1 MQQKKRIIG
10 IDTRDLKIA
19 KTGAHTYLSEL
30 CKTIQNN
37 KADLQFD
44 YVFLDTR
51 LPVYT
56 GSSKLGKLWE
66 QLQYMIWKQ
75 ITLPIK
81 AWQKG
86 CSLVFCTDYFVP
98 YIHLGFTTVP
108 VFHDAFI
115 WEYPSHYNKYWLGL
129 FKTFGVSAA
138 KKASAVVTVTSYAK
152 EQIAKYSG
160 INAAKIIP
168 IHIGPKSSI
177 AESNTIKTDAVQLNV
192 AQINS
197 ATNNWEHL
205 LNKKYILH
213 VGTIEKRKNLSTL
226 ITAFELLLQNNPQE
240 IYLVIVGQKSNK
252 PTLKDDDV
260 FEMVAASTL
269 LKERVIF
276 TGYLS
281 DSETAI
287 LYKHAALY
295 VFPSV
300 NEGFGIPILEAFAHQ
315 VPVLAS
321 NNSCLPEVA
330 GNAAICFD
338 PYNVSALST
347 LMADTLNDPALL
359 QSLQQKG
366 TERLEHF
373 CWRKTLDELEAVFER
388 RINNVKAQ

>member
-30 CKTIQNN
+30 CKTIQ
-37 KADLQFD
+37 KSRTDLQFE
-44 YVFLDTR
+44 YVFLDTS
-51 LPVYT
+51 LPIYT
-56 GSSKLGKLWE
+56 GTNKMGKLWE
-66 QLQYMIWKQ
+66 QLNYLIWKQ

-98 YIHLGFTTVP
+98 YMHLGFTTVP

-115 WEYPSHYNKYWLGL
+115 WEYPSHYNKYWLDL
-129 FKTFGVSAA
+129 FQTFGVSAA

-152 EQIAKYSG
+152 DQIVKYSG
-160 INAAKIIP
+160 IDAAKIIP

-177 AESNTIKTDAVQLNV
+177 VEPQQNT
-192 AQINS
+192 
-197 ATNNWEHL
+197 ATNNYERL

-226 ITAFELLLQNNPQE
+226 ITAFELLLQNNTQDLH
-240 IYLVIVGQKSNK
+240 LVIVGQKSNK
-252 PTLKDDDV
+252 PTLQDDAI
-260 FEMVAASTL
+260 FEIVAASSI
-269 LKERVIF
+269 LKERVVF

-281 DSETAI
+281 DSETAT

-300 NEGFGIPILEAFAHQ
+300 NEGFGIPILEAFAHK

-330 GNAAICFD
+330 GNAAITFD
-338 PYNVSALST
+338 PYNAVALST
-347 LMADTLNDPALL
+347 LMADTLNDPTLI
-359 QSLQQKG
+359 QSLQQRG
-366 TERLEHF
+366 TDRLTHF
-373 CWRKTLDELEAVFER
+373 SWKKTLDALEAVFER
-388 RINNVKAQ
+388 SIDY

>member
-30 CKTIQNN
+30 CKTIQ
-37 KADLQFD
+37 KSRADLQFD

-51 LPVYT
+51 LPIYT
-56 GSSKLGKLWE
+56 GTNKIGKLWE
-66 QLQYMIWKQ
+66 QLNYLIWKQ

-98 YIHLGFTTVP
+98 YVHLGFTTVP

-115 WEYPSHYNKYWLGL
+115 WEYPSHYNRYWLGL
-129 FKTFGVSAA
+129 FKSFGVSAA

-152 EQIAKYSG
+152 NQIAKYSG
-160 INAAKIIP
+160 IDAAKIIP

-177 AESNTIKTDAVQLNV
+177 AEPQQNT
-192 AQINS
+192 
-197 ATNNWEHL
+197 ATNNYEQL

-213 VGTIEKRKNLSTL
+213 VGTIEKRKNLATL
-226 ITAFELLLQNNPQE
+226 ITAFEGLLQNNPQE

-252 PTLKDDDV
+252 PTLQDDAI
-260 FEMVAASTL
+260 FEMVATSTL
-269 LKERVIF
+269 LKERVVF

-281 DSETAI
+281 DGETAT

-300 NEGFGIPILEAFAHQ
+300 NEGFGIPILEAFAHK

-330 GNAAICFD
+330 SNAAICFD
-338 PYNVSALST
+338 PYNTNALSK
-347 LMADTLNDPALL
+347 LIAQTLNDPALI

-366 TERLEHF
+366 KERLTHF
-373 CWRKTLDELEAVFER
+373 SWRKTLDALEAVFER
-388 RINNVKAQ
+388 SIDY

>member
-44 YVFLDTR
+44 YVFLDTH

-129 FKTFGVSAA
+129 FKTFGVFAA

-160 INAAKIIP
+160 IDAAKIIP

-177 AESNTIKTDAVQLNV
+177 AELSEQVGGKDFIYEQ
-192 AQINS
+192 
-197 ATNNWEHL
+197 L

-213 VGTIEKRKNLSTL
+213 VGTIEKRKNLATL
-226 ITAFELLLQNNPQE
+226 ITAFEQLLQNNPQE

-252 PTLKDDDV
+252 PTLKDDAI
-260 FEMVAASTL
+260 FKMVAASTL
-269 LKERVIF
+269 LKERVVF

-281 DSETAI
+281 DSETAK

-321 NNSCLPEVA
+321 NNSCLLEVA
-330 GNAAICFD
+330 GNAAICFN
-338 PYNVSALST
+338 PYDAHALST
-347 LMADTLNDPALL
+347 LMVDTLNDPALL

-373 CWRKTLDELEAVFER
+373 CWRKTLDTLEAVFER
-388 RINNVKAQ
+388 SINNAKAQ

>member
-1 MQQKKRIIG
+1 MQLKKRIIG

-30 CKTIQNN
+30 CKTIQKNR
-37 KADLQFD
+37 AELQFE
-44 YVFLDTR
+44 YVFLDTS
-51 LPVYT
+51 LPIYT
-56 GSSKLGKLWE
+56 GSSKIGKLWE
-66 QLQYMIWKQ
+66 QLNYMIWKQ
-75 ITLPIK
+75 VTLPFK
-81 AWQKG
+81 AWKKD
-86 CSLVFCTDYFVP
+86 CSIVFCTDYFVP
-98 YIHLGFTTVP
+98 YMHLGFSTVP

-152 EQIAKYSG
+152 DQIAKYSG
-160 INAAKIIP
+160 IDAEKIIP
-168 IHIGPKSSI
+168 IYIGPKTSI
-177 AESNTIKTDAVQLNV
+177 AEPQQNT
-192 AQINS
+192 
-197 ATNNWEHL
+197 ATNNWEQL
-205 LNKKYILH
+205 LQKKYILH

-226 ITAFELLLQNNPQE
+226 ITAFEMLLQNNPQDL
-240 IYLVIVGQKSNK
+240 YLIIVGQKSNK
-252 PTLKDDDV
+252 PTLQDDAI
-260 FEMVAASTL
+260 FELVAASSI
-269 LKERVIF
+269 LKERVVF

-281 DSETAI
+281 DRETAI

-300 NEGFGIPILEAFAHQ
+300 NEGFGIPILEAFAHK

-338 PYNVSALST
+338 PTNPTALSK

-366 TERLEHF
+366 TERLEQF
-373 CWRKTLDELEAVFER
+373 CWRKTLDSLEAVFER
-388 RINNVKAQ
+388 SIHY

>member
-37 KADLQFD
+37 KTDLQFE
-44 YVFLDTR
+44 YIFLDTR
-51 LPVYT
+51 LPIYT
-56 GSSKLGKLWE
+56 GNSKVGKLWE
-66 QLQYMIWKQ
+66 QLSYMIWKQ

-86 CSLVFCTDYFVP
+86 CNLVFCTDYFVP

-108 VFHDAFI
+108 VFHDAFF
-115 WEYPSHYNKYWLGL
+115 WEYPKHYNRFWLGL
-129 FKTFGVSAA
+129 FKTLGVSAA
-138 KKASAVVTVTSYAK
+138 KKSSAVVTVTNYAK
-152 EQIAKYSG
+152 QQIAKHSG
-160 INAAKIIP
+160 IDVAKIMP

-177 AESNTIKTDAVQLNV
+177 AEPQQKIDSHF
-192 AQINS
+192 S
-197 ATNNWEHL
+197 SNNWQQL
-205 LNKKYILH
+205 LTKKYILH
-213 VGTIEKRKNLSTL
+213 VGTIEKRKNLATL

-240 IYLVIVGQKSNK
+240 LHLIIVGQKSNK
-252 PTLKDDDV
+252 PTLQDNVV
-260 FEMVAASTL
+260 FAMVAASSL

-276 TGYLS
+276 TGFLPDYQ
-281 DSETAI
+281 TAE

-295 VFPSV
+295 VFPSF

-330 GNAAICFD
+330 GNAAIGFD
-338 PYNVSALST
+338 PYNADALSK
-347 LMADTLNDPALL
+347 LMVQTLNDPALI
-359 QSLQQKG
+359 QSLQQRG
-366 TERLEHF
+366 TERLAHF
-373 CWRKTLDELEAVFER
+373 CWSKTLDALEAVFQR
-388 RINNVKAQ
+388 SINR

>member
-37 KADLQFD
+37 RADLQFD
-44 YVFLDTR
+44 YVFLDTC
-51 LPVYT
+51 LPIYT
-56 GSSKLGKLWE
+56 GTNKIGKLWE
-66 QLQYMIWKQ
+66 QLNYIIWKQ

-81 AWQKG
+81 AWQKD

-98 YIHLGFTTVP
+98 YMHLGFTTIP

-115 WEYPSHYNKYWLGL
+115 WEYPTHYNRYWLYL

-138 KKASAVVTVTSYAK
+138 KKSSAIVTVSSYAK
-152 EQIAKYSG
+152 DQIAKHSG
-160 INAAKIIP
+160 IDAAKIIS

-177 AESNTIKTDAVQLNV
+177 AEPQQNTT
-192 AQINS
+192 IN
-197 ATNNWEHL
+197 NYEHL
-205 LNKKYILH
+205 LNKKFILH
-213 VGTIEKRKNLSTL
+213 VGTIEKRKNLATL

-252 PTLKDDDV
+252 PTLQDDAI
-260 FEMVAASTL
+260 FEMVAASSQ
-269 LKERVIF
+269 LKERVVF

-281 DSETAI
+281 DIETAI

-300 NEGFGIPILEAFAHQ
+300 NEGFGIPLLEAFAHK

-330 GNAAICFD
+330 DNAAITFD
-338 PYNVSALST
+338 PTNANALGT
-347 LMADTLNDPALL
+347 LIAQTLNDPALI

-366 TERLEHF
+366 TERLTHF
-373 CWRKTLDELEAVFER
+373 SWRKTLDALEAVFER
-388 RINNVKAQ
+388 TINHVKEQ

>member
-30 CKTIQNN
+30 CKTIQ
-37 KADLQFD
+37 KSRTDLQFE
-44 YVFLDTR
+44 YVFLDTS
-51 LPVYT
+51 LPIYT
-56 GSSKLGKLWE
+56 GTNKMGKLWE
-66 QLQYMIWKQ
+66 QLNYLIWKQ

-98 YIHLGFTTVP
+98 YMHLGFTTVP

-115 WEYPSHYNKYWLGL
+115 WEYPSHYNKYWLDL
-129 FKTFGVSAA
+129 FQTFGVSAA

-152 EQIAKYSG
+152 DQIVKYSG
-160 INAAKIIP
+160 IDAAKIIP

-177 AESNTIKTDAVQLNV
+177 AEPQQNT
-192 AQINS
+192 
-197 ATNNWEHL
+197 ATNNYERL

-226 ITAFELLLQNNPQE
+226 ITAFELLLQNNTQDLH
-240 IYLVIVGQKSNK
+240 LVIVGQKSNK
-252 PTLKDDDV
+252 PTLQDDAI
-260 FEMVAASTL
+260 FEIVAASSI
-269 LKERVIF
+269 LKERVVF

-281 DSETAI
+281 DSETAT

-300 NEGFGIPILEAFAHQ
+300 NEGFGIPILEAFSHK

-338 PYNVSALST
+338 PYNAVALSK
-347 LMADTLNDPALL
+347 LIAQTLNDPALI

-366 TERLEHF
+366 TERLTHF
-373 CWRKTLDELEAVFER
+373 SWRKTLDTLEAVFER
-388 RINNVKAQ
+388 SIDY

>member
-30 CKTIQNN
+30 CKTIQ
-37 KADLQFD
+37 KSSADLQFE

-51 LPVYT
+51 IPIYT

-66 QLQYMIWKQ
+66 QINYMIWKQ
-75 ITLPIK
+75 ITLPFK

-98 YIHLGFTTVP
+98 YMHLGFTTVP

-152 EQIAKYSG
+152 DQIVKYSG
-160 INAAKIIP
+160 IDAAKIIP

-177 AESNTIKTDAVQLNV
+177 AEPQQNTA
-192 AQINS
+192 IN
-197 ATNNWEHL
+197 NYEHL
-205 LNKKYILH
+205 LNKKYILN
-213 VGTIEKRKNLSTL
+213 VGTIEKRKNLATL
-226 ITAFELLLQNNPQE
+226 ITAFELLLQNNPQDLH
-240 IYLVIVGQKSNK
+240 LVIVGQKSNK
-252 PTLKDDDV
+252 PTLQDDAI
-260 FEMVAASTL
+260 FEIVANSTL
-269 LKERVIF
+269 LKERVVF

-281 DSETAI
+281 DSETAT

-300 NEGFGIPILEAFAHQ
+300 NEGFGIPILEAFAHK

-330 GNAAICFD
+330 GNAAITFD
-338 PYNVSALST
+338 PYNANALCT
-347 LMADTLNDPALL
+347 LIAQTLNDPALI
-359 QSLQQKG
+359 QSLQQRG
-366 TERLEHF
+366 TERLTHF
-373 CWRKTLDELEAVFER
+373 SWRKTLDALEAVFER
-388 RINNVKAQ
+388 SIDY

>member
-37 KADLQFD
+37 TADLQFE

-51 LPVYT
+51 LPIYT
-56 GSSKLGKLWE
+56 GTNKIGKLWE
-66 QLQYMIWKQ
+66 QLNYLIWKQ
-75 ITLPIK
+75 VTLPLK

-98 YIHLGFTTVP
+98 FMHLGFTTVP

-115 WEYPSHYNKYWLGL
+115 WEYPSHYNRYWLGL

-152 EQIAKYSG
+152 DQIAKYSG
-160 INAAKIIP
+160 IVAAKIIP

-177 AESNTIKTDAVQLNV
+177 AEPQQNT
-192 AQINS
+192 
-197 ATNNWEHL
+197 ATNNYERL

-213 VGTIEKRKNLSTL
+213 VGTIEKRKNLATL
-226 ITAFELLLQNNPQE
+226 ITAFEGLLQNNPQE

-252 PTLKDDDV
+252 PTLQDDAI
-260 FEMVAASTL
+260 FEMVATSTL
-269 LKERVIF
+269 LKERVVF

-281 DSETAI
+281 DSETAT
-287 LYKHAALY
+287 LYEHAALY

-300 NEGFGIPILEAFAHQ
+300 NEGFGIPILEAFAHK

-338 PYNVSALST
+338 PYNAVALSK
-347 LMADTLNDPALL
+347 LIAQTLNNPALL

-366 TERLEHF
+366 IERLEHF
-373 CWRKTLDELEAVFER
+373 CWRKTLDALEAVFER
-388 RINNVKAQ
+388 SVNNAKAQ

>member
-37 KADLQFD
+37 SADLQFE

-51 LPVYT
+51 IPIYT

-66 QLQYMIWKQ
+66 QINYIIWKQ
-75 ITLPIK
+75 ITLPFK

-98 YIHLGFTTVP
+98 YIHAGFTTIP

-115 WEYPSHYNKYWLGL
+115 WEYPTHYNRYWLGL

-152 EQIAKYSG
+152 NQIAKYSG
-160 INAAKIIP
+160 IDAANIIP

-177 AESNTIKTDAVQLNV
+177 AEPQQNT
-192 AQINS
+192 
-197 ATNNWEHL
+197 ATNNYEHL

-252 PTLKDDDV
+252 PTLQDDAI
-260 FEMVAASTL
+260 FKMVAASTL
-269 LKERVIF
+269 LKERVVF

-281 DSETAI
+281 DGETAV

-295 VFPSV
+295 VFPSI
-300 NEGFGIPILEAFAHQ
+300 NEGFGIPILEAFAHR

-338 PYNVSALST
+338 PYNANALST
-347 LMADTLNDPALL
+347 LMADTLNDPALI

-366 TERLEHF
+366 TERLTHF
-373 CWRKTLDELEAVFER
+373 SWRKTLDTLEAVFER
-388 RINNVKAQ
+388 SIDY

>member
-37 KADLQFD
+37 QADLQFE

-51 LPVYT
+51 LPIYT
-56 GSSKLGKLWE
+56 GTHKIGKLWE
-66 QLQYMIWKQ
+66 QLNYLIWKQ
-75 ITLPIK
+75 ITLPLK

-98 YIHLGFTTVP
+98 YMHLGFSTVP

-152 EQIAKYSG
+152 DQIAKYSG
-160 INAAKIIP
+160 VDATKIIP

-177 AESNTIKTDAVQLNV
+177 AEPQQNT
-192 AQINS
+192 
-197 ATNNWEHL
+197 ATNNYVHL

-252 PTLKDDDV
+252 PTLQDDAI
-260 FEMVAASTL
+260 FEMVAASSI
-269 LKERVIF
+269 LKERVVF

-281 DSETAI
+281 DGETAT
-287 LYKHAALY
+287 LYEHAALY
-295 VFPSV
+295 VFPSI

-315 VPVLAS
+315 VPVLIAD
-321 NNSCLPEVA
+321 NSCLPEVA

-338 PYNVSALST
+338 PYNANALST
-347 LMADTLNDPALL
+347 LMADTLNDPALI

-366 TERLEHF
+366 TERLTHF
-373 CWRKTLDELEAVFER
+373 NWRKTLDALEAVFER
-388 RINNVKAQ
+388 SIDY